1 MKDLLRTIEKNAV
14 FTESVVTAC
23 RRTHASDVKDE
34 VNRLLIEKA
43 QELGVSLY
51 EVCANYVPDIRQ
63 EIIEIDVYMNK
74 REWPNKGITTTIRL
88 VRRD

>member
-1 MKDLLRTIEKNAV
+1 MRDLKRIIENTV
-14 FTESVVTAC
+14 FTESVAEES
-23 RRTHASDVKDE
+23 RRKFAANVKDE

-43 QELGVSLY
+43 QELGLSLY

-74 REWPNKGITTTIRL
+74 REWPDKAIKTTIRL
-88 VRRD
+88 LPRD

>member
-1 MKDLLRTIEKNAV
+1 MKDLQRIIENAV
-14 FTESVVTAC
+14 FNESVAEES
-23 RRTHASDVKDE
+23 RRKFAANVKDE

-43 QELGVSLY
+43 QELGLSLY

-74 REWPNKGITTTIRL
+74 REWPDKAIKTTIRL
-88 VRRD
+88 LPRD

>member
-1 MKDLLRTIEKNAV
+1 MKDLQRIIENTV
-14 FTESVVTAC
+14 FADSVAEEC
-23 RRTHASDVKDE
+23 RRKFGANVKDE
-34 VNRLLIEKA
+34 VNRQLIKKA

-74 REWPNKGITTTIRL
+74 REWPDMAIRTIIGL
-88 VRRD
+88 VPRD

>member
-1 MKDLLRTIEKNAV
+1 MKDLQRIIENAV
-14 FTESVVTAC
+14 FTESVATQY
-23 RRTHASDVKDE
+23 RRRFDANAKDE

-51 EVCANYVPDIRQ
+51 EICANYVPEIKQ
-63 EIIEIDVYMNK
+63 ELIEIDWYKEK
-74 REWPNKGITTTIRL
+74 REWPDMAITTTIRL

>member
-1 MKDLLRTIEKNAV
+1 MKDIQRIIENAV
-14 FTESVVTAC
+14 FNESVVAEC
-23 RRTHASDVKDE
+23 RRRFDANVKNE

-43 QELGVSLY
+43 RELGLSLY

-63 EIIEIDVYMNK
+63 EIIEIDVYMDK
-74 REWPNKGITTTIRL
+74 REWPDKAIKTTIRL